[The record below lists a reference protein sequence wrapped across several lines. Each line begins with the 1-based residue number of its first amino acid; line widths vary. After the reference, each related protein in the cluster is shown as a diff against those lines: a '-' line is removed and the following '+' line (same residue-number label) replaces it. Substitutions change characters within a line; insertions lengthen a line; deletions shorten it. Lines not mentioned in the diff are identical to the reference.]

1 MQSTQARAQRS
12 GGLDAARAARYVAR
26 VSSARVDFRAFAA
39 AAGAVE
45 VSRASASGAVRLA
58 VEDAAGSAAATLEPD
73 EVVALALHLLR
84 VARGE
89 VVAEVVARVLPR

>member
-1 MQSTQARAQRS
+1 M
-12 GGLDAARAARYVAR
+12 
-26 VSSARVDFRAFAA
+26 DFRAFAA

-45 VSRASASGAVRLA
+45 VSRASASGAV
-58 VEDAAGSAAATLEPD
+58 GSAAATLEPD

>member
-1 MQSTQARAQRS
+1 M
-12 GGLDAARAARYVAR
+12 
-26 VSSARVDFRAFAA
+26 DFRAFAA

-45 VSRASASGAVRLA
+45 VSRASASGAVCLA

-73 EVVALALHLLR
+73 EAVALALHLLR
-84 VARGE
+84 IARGE